1 MFKKLNIG
9 GTNLTHVNYGI
20 IDNEIK
26 LIDSMKY
33 YQKSLAALSS
43 TLTTLEKGKVEKL
56 TRQFFNQDHYFSTI
70 WLYVSPNIQ
79 QEILNNVSSGKGII
93 PYELIIDMES
103 LLLIPD
109 DKEFWFKTEFF
120 SELKM

>member
-9 GTNLTHVNYGI
+9 GANLTHVNYGI

>member
-43 TLTTLEKGKVEKL
+43 TLTTLEKEKVEKL
-56 TRQFFNQDHYFSTI
+56 TRQFFNQHHYFSTI

>member
-9 GTNLTHVNYGI
+9 GANLTHVNYGI

-120 SELKM
+120 